1 MRRRWVALAIL
12 VDYLKSEKVKDQGPG
27 YPSLSRHALHTSITL
42 TTRRIALYFV
52 KLRFF
57 LSIEIRCDC
66 IYDRTCR
73 SKWIFKYR
81 ILSFSSGYFKTV
93 VRPRKIHTLALTLKR
108 INEKGDSQ
116 SRIGKDC
123 IFSFPT
129 WLCKVIG
136 TAISL
141 ARSKL
146 KQGYVRTRVIR
157 SLRWED
163 LRDFKTS
170 KAPAVTEVL

>member
-1 MRRRWVALAIL
+1 MIASMIELAG
-12 VDYLKSEKVKDQGPG
+12 VSG
-27 YPSLSRHALHTSITL
+27 
-42 TTRRIALYFV
+42 F
-52 KLRFF
+52 
-57 LSIEIRCDC
+57 
-66 IYDRTCR
+66 
-73 SKWIFKYR
+73 SKYE

-93 VRPRKIHTLALTLKR
+93 VPPRKIYTLAVTLKR
-108 INEKGDSQ
+108 YEKGDSQ

-157 SLRWED
+157 SLWWED